1 MNDIYENIEEYNP
14 NMKQKMLIVFDHM
27 ISDMFNNKKLI
38 PIVTELFIRGRKPN
52 IYLVFIAQF
61 YFAVPKNIKTNSAH
75 YFIMKI
81 ADKSELQPI
90 AFNH

>member
-14 NMKQKMLIVFDHM
+14 NIKQKMLIVFDH
-27 ISDMFNNKKLI
+27 IFSDMFRNKKLT

-52 IYLVFIAQF
+52 IYLVFTAKF
-61 YFAVPKNIKTNSAH
+61 YFAAPKSIKTNSAH

-90 AFNH
+90 TFNH

>member
-14 NMKQKMLIVFDHM
+14 NIKQKMLIVFDH
-27 ISDMFNNKKLI
+27 IFSDMFRNKKLT

-52 IYLVFIAQF
+52 IYLVFTAQF
-61 YFAVPKNIKTNSAH
+61 YFAAPKSIKTNSAH

-90 AFNH
+90 TFNH

>member
-14 NMKQKMLIVFDHM
+14 NIKQKMLIVFDH
-27 ISDMFNNKKLI
+27 IFSDMFSNKKLT

-52 IYLVFIAQF
+52 IYLVFIAQL
-61 YFAVPKNIKTNSAH
+61 YFAVPKSIKTNSAH

-90 AFNH
+90 TFNH